1 MEPRCIVHFDL
12 DTFFVSVET
21 LKDHSLK
28 GKPVAV
34 GGEGDRAVV
43 SSCSYEARQFGL
55 HSGMSMK
62 IARRLCP
69 QLIVRRG
76 DYDSYSEKSAEVTAI
91 IKDQIPVVE
100 KASIDEHYLDLT
112 GFDKY
117 FGSYKYTMEL
127 CSRITK
133 ETRLPISFGMS
144 VNKLVSKVATTVS
157 KPLGRKQVELGTER
171 RFFSPLPVKKIPGV
185 GRETGTQLA
194 LMGIKYIQDVYR
206 LTPELLHAAF
216 GRNGLMLWE
225 KSNAI
230 DHSPVIPY
238 SEQKSMSREATFSQD
253 TTHLDFLRSHILR
266 MVTEL
271 ATELRATE
279 QMTTC
284 VTVKIRY
291 SDFETHTQQRKI
303 KATSFDEDLSAAAW
317 ELFTKLYERR
327 VLIRLIGVKFSQLI
341 TASYQIDLFSD
352 TSTHIALYQSIDK
365 LRNRFGHSAVIKA
378 GALPLPRPVHQQIGG
393 GK

>member
-1 MEPRCIVHFDL
+1 MGSRCIVHFDL
-12 DTFFVSVET
+12 DTFFVSVEA
-21 LKDHSLK
+21 LKDSSIK

-43 SSCSYEARQFGL
+43 ASCSYEARQFGV
-55 HSGMSMK
+55 HSGMAMK
-62 IARRLCP
+62 IAKRLCP

-117 FGSYKYTMEL
+117 FGSYKYTLEL
-127 CSRITK
+127 CERITK
-133 ETRLPISFGMS
+133 ETWLPISFGLS

-185 GRETGTQLA
+185 GKETGMQLA
-194 LMGIKYIQDVYR
+194 LMGVKFIQDVHR
-206 LTPELLHAAF
+206 LSPNLLEATF
-216 GRNGLMLWE
+216 GRNGLALWDRA
-225 KSNAI
+225 NAI
-230 DHSPVIPY
+230 DDSPVIPY
-238 SEQKSMSREATFSQD
+238 SESKSISREATFSQD
-253 TTHLDFLRSHILR
+253 TTHLELLRSRILQ

-271 ATELRATE
+271 AFELRASNK
-279 QMTTC
+279 MTTC

-303 KATSFDEDLSAAAW
+303 KASSFDEDISEVTW

-327 VLIRLIGVKFSQLI
+327 VLIRLIGVKFSQLV
-341 TASYQIDLFSD
+341 TANYQIDLFND
-352 TSTHIALYQSIDK
+352 TGTHIALYQSIDK

-378 GALPLPRPVHQQIGG
+378 GALPIVTPNKIKEG